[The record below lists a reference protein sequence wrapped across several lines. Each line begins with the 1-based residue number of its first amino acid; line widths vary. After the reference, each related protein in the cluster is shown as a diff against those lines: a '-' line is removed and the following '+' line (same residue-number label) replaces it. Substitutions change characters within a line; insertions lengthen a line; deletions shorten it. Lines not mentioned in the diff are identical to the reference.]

1 MITKSVF
8 QSVFAQYGAAV
19 KKLLPTLSGIEVA
32 NITDVSA
39 EITGIITANSYD
51 TVVEVEYGSTP
62 SLGSSLFPDNSP
74 FAPSKNQVAFS
85 VELRNL
91 LPYTW
96 VFYRIVVT
104 TSKGP
109 VATPVYHFNTL
120 EPLELTDGN
129 WVGMYDANYVKN
141 PTTSLPNPRSYAEIR
156 DKQFDCAL
164 DDVELIPDPE
174 LNSSAGWSGGHATE
188 LIFDDGKVKFVG
200 TTTQRNYFRL
210 YPNAEIGRLHALEVK
225 GIVQTAGG
233 GFRIR
238 LYTGDNRSNGSSTA
252 TLITQ
257 DGDIYMEYYPE
268 YAAATA
274 YYYIVNYSPYPTTL
288 EFEYASLRVVKGNH
302 LLFGISSVRR
312 PRKPLETDDFIRFD
326 GIGNALFARYITN
339 VGTCYGV
346 VKRNGI
352 DSDFVFVNDLTGIG
366 ARDTTNDQLWIGR
379 DGSAGV
385 FYGFDMKYL
394 NIRSVTDDAGTI
406 AKLNEWFSRES
417 HELPELFN
425 GILGTGI
432 WNDAAIHDDAAI
444 PVTI

>member
-1 MITKSVF
+1 MRIAIIGSMFGFRKGGSTKV
-8 QSVFAQYGAAV
+8 
-19 KKLLPTLSGIEVA
+19 LPSLSAIEVTD
-32 NITDVSA
+32 ITDVSA
-39 EITGIITANSYD
+39 TISASLTTNSYEAA
-51 TVVEVEYGSTP
+51 VEVQYGSTP
-62 SLGSSLFPDNSP
+62 SLGSTLTPAGSP
-74 FAPSKNQVAFS
+74 FAKSKDPVAFS
-85 VELRNL
+85 VDLTGL
-91 LPYTW
+91 LPYSW

-104 TSKGP
+104 TSKGS
-109 VATPVYHFNTL
+109 VATEVYHFNTL

-129 WVGMYDANYVKN
+129 WVGMYDANYEKN
-141 PTTSLPNPRSYAEIR
+141 AVQNAPRTRSYTEIR

-174 LNSSAGWSGGHATE
+174 FNSATGWSNSNSPE
-188 LIFDDGKVKFVG
+188 LVIEDGKLKYKNSTV
-200 TTTQRNYFRL
+200 QRNISRL

-238 LYTGDNRSNGSSTA
+238 LYSGTTLSNGSSAA

-268 YAAATA
+268 GANATA
-274 YYYIVNYSPYPTTL
+274 YYYIINYSPYPTTL
-288 EFEYASLRVVKGNH
+288 EFEYASLRVIKGNH
-302 LLFGISSVRR
+302 FLFGILASRR
-312 PRKPLETDDFIRFD
+312 PWKPLETDDFIRFD
-326 GIGNALFARYITN
+326 GVANALFARYITN

-366 ARDTTNDQLWIGR
+366 ARDTTNNQLWIGR

-385 FYGFDMKYL
+385 FYGFDMKWL